1 MKRRRLEQIGYVAW
15 IAVGLSIVLGANFIP
30 SPTLAVLLVA
40 VGLAICIGEGSAAFQ
55 KKRRTPSRKKW
66 SAWVTYLAMIV
77 CATVFFGV
85 AWKIAE
91 LWWVRMIW
99 IMTAIALCVPPP
111 DLAKR

>member
-1 MKRRRLEQIGYVAW
+1 MKRKHLQQTGHLAW
-15 IAVGLSIVLGANFIP
+15 IVVGLSIIVGGNFVP
-30 SPTLAVLLVA
+30 SPTLTVLLVA

-55 KKRRTPSRKKW
+55 QKRRTPGRKQW
-66 SAWVTYLAMIV
+66 TVWVTYLAMLV

-99 IMTAIALCVPPP
+99 IATGIALCVPPSQ
-111 DLAKR
+111 LAKR